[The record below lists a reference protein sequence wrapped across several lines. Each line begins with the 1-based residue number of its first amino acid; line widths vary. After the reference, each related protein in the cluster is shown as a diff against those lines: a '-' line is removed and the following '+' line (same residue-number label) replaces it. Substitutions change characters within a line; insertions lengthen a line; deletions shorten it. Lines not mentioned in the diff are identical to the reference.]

1 MDYRVLC
8 ALKLRARCAK
18 SHGRIAMR
26 PAQSIRG
33 MTERAILQYGPLET
47 AMIRLFVDSD
57 RLEQQFRDVLA
68 SDGVVDTHGFGSV
81 LEHDHA
87 ERTGDG
93 DGVGLLGAQLLE
105 ADDAGLLVAEAFHP
119 DIAAAAATAHG
130 FVAVLAGRFDQLEAR
145 DGLQQLTRGIVDVV
159 VAADVTGVVVGDFLF
174 DLGDGLEFVVTD
186 EAGQILGVVDDLVVD
201 AGTAAELAVFVLV

>member
-1 MDYRVLC
+1 
-8 ALKLRARCAK
+8 
-18 SHGRIAMR
+18 
-26 PAQSIRG
+26 
-33 MTERAILQYGPLET
+33 
-47 AMIRLFVDSD
+47 MIRLFVDSD